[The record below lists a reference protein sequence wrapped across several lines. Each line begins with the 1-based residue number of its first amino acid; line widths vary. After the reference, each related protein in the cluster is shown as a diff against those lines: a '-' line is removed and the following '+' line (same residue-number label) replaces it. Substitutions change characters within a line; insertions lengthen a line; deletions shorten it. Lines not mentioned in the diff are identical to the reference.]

1 MALPRWWSCG
11 CRGGKG
17 YFLLQRPTALQVSSG
32 HGEPWA
38 LDLDAVAQ
46 KISQGEFTAWDID
59 RLPCRDAEV
68 EPGPGTWF
76 IESPFFPTVDST
88 GGKVVL
94 PRITWGTHRLFST
107 AGPSWTLEIG
117 ERESVLMPGVPP

>member
-1 MALPRWWSCG
+1 MLHRERPVVAEPAADAL
-11 CRGGKG
+11 
-17 YFLLQRPTALQVSSG
+17 
-32 HGEPWA
+32 GERRRLT
-38 LDLDAVAQ
+38 LDLCRMYL
-46 KISQGEFTAWDID
+46 D

-94 PRITWGTHRLFST
+94 PQITWGTHRLFST

-117 ERESVLMPGVPP
+117 ERESVLMPGVPR